1 MTNYF
6 TSLVEENRIAVL
18 TKQVFNQRLEKD
30 SQSSFV
36 QVLSL
41 DEEKAVISQFL
52 KTKSADWLKFIR
64 EYVNHYP
71 LNPNNFVLLVDDLKT
86 DSVKKF
92 VADYLKMYGT
102 NEKESL
108 AICKKIRETEDFDES
123 FLTTF
128 CSTARHYYKTVSYQ
142 FDDIDEKWNKM
153 YNDAI
158 AQNSKLV

>member
-6 TSLVEENRIAVL
+6 TSLVEENRVAVL
-18 TKQVFNQRLEKD
+18 AKQVFNQHLEAD
-30 SQSSFV
+30 STSSFA

-52 KTKSADWLKFIR
+52 QTKSADWLRFIR
-64 EYVNHYP
+64 EYINHYP
-71 LNPNNFVLLVDDLKT
+71 LNPDAFILLVNELKT
-86 DSVKKF
+86 APVKKLIT
-92 VADYLKMYGT
+92 DYLKKYGT

-128 CSTARHYYKTVSYQ
+128 CNTAHQYYKNVSYQ
-142 FDDIDEKWNKM
+142 LDNIDTKWSKM
-153 YNDAI
+153 YNDA
-158 AQNSKLV
+158 AAKNLKFV